1 MIFFAIIYMSFFLI
15 IFILLVMDLRLIAAC
30 MMTAKRRVAS
40 PKRCTA
46 VYNTL
51 LILSFIRTIVQVNY
65 QECAPILLAN
75 AAPRRVMSCFN
86 FLLWPLFKSIR
97 RLIVRGVLV

>member
-30 MMTAKRRVAS
+30 MMTA
-40 PKRCTA
+40 KRCTA

>member
-40 PKRCTA
+40 PKHCTA

-51 LILSFIRTIVQVNY
+51 LILSFIRTIVQVHTLQSKLPGMCTY
-65 QECAPILLAN
+65 SSGQ
-75 AAPRRVMSCFN
+75 RSTSQGDVMF
-86 FLLWPLFKSIR
+86 
-97 RLIVRGVLV
+97 